1 MMGRILL
8 SVVFIGIYGGTGY
21 YAYTGKLRANLE
33 AAASFL
39 LQKFN
44 MLFPA
49 LKLNN

>member
-1 MMGRILL
+1 MIAKIML

-33 AAASFL
+33 AVGSFL
-39 LQKFN
+39 LQRLN

-49 LKLNN
+49 LKLNY